1 MLSTTARTAVHISQS
16 WTQANAHKGSVMRV
30 PHDLDAVDVEILN
43 ALQEE
48 GRISWTRLAERIKM
62 SAPSATERV
71 NRLKERGYIQGFH
84 AHLAPGPLGS
94 GTLGFVAVSVR
105 SAGEHGLLL
114 DRVQEIPEIQE
125 CHVVAG
131 EYDYLLKIR
140 CPTPE
145 ALASLLRTRVRNLP
159 GVYRTNTIMVLEVL
173 KESSGIPL
181 PAVDGKKPK

>member
-1 MLSTTARTAVHISQS
+1 MRTF
-16 WTQANAHKGSVMRV
+16 
-30 PHDLDAVDVEILN
+30 HDLDAVDVEILS

-48 GRISWTRLAERIKM
+48 GRMSWTRLAERIKM

-71 NRLKERGYIQGFH
+71 NRLKERGYIEGFH
-84 AHLAPGPLGS
+84 ARLHPGLLGH

-105 SAGEHGLLL
+105 DAEEHSVLLT
-114 DRVQEIPEIQE
+114 RVQEIPEIQE

-145 ALASLLRTRVRNLP
+145 VLAELLRARVRSLP
-159 GVYRTNTIMVLEVL
+159 GVYRTNTIMVLEVV
-173 KESSGIPL
+173 KESTGLPL
-181 PAVDGKKPK
+181 PSVNGKRTP